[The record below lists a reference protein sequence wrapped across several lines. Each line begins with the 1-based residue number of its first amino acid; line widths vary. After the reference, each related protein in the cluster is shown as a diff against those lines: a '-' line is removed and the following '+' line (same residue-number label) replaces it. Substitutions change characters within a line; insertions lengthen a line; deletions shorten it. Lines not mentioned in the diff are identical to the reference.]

1 MPPSHHNS
9 QSSPPQNRIS
19 APMSIMLVNML
30 GESKQN
36 IKLKKN
42 DIIIK
47 TDTNVLPLCSI
58 VNVVFVKLVRNLR
71 YNSLIFILSIR
82 YKSGT

>member
-1 MPPSHHNS
+1 MLFRS
-9 QSSPPQNRIS
+9 
-19 APMSIMLVNML
+19 MLVNML

>member
-58 VNVVFVKLVRNLR
+58 VNVFVKLVRNLR

-82 YKSGT
+82 YKSDT

>member
-1 MPPSHHNS
+1 
-9 QSSPPQNRIS
+9 
-19 APMSIMLVNML
+19 MSIMLVNML

-58 VNVVFVKLVRNLR
+58 VNVFVKLVRNLR

>member
-1 MPPSHHNS
+1 
-9 QSSPPQNRIS
+9 
-19 APMSIMLVNML
+19 MSIMLVNML

-58 VNVVFVKLVRNLR
+58 VNVFVKLVRNLR

-82 YKSGT
+82 YKSDT

>member
-1 MPPSHHNS
+1 
-9 QSSPPQNRIS
+9 
-19 APMSIMLVNML
+19 MSIMLVNML

-71 YNSLIFILSIR
+71 YNSLIFIFLVDD
-82 YKSGT
+82 KN

>member
-1 MPPSHHNS
+1 
-9 QSSPPQNRIS
+9 
-19 APMSIMLVNML
+19 MSIMLVNML

-58 VNVVFVKLVRNLR
+58 VNVFVKLVRNLR
-71 YNSLIFILSIR
+71 YDSLIFILSIR

>member
-1 MPPSHHNS
+1 
-9 QSSPPQNRIS
+9 
-19 APMSIMLVNML
+19 MSIMLVNML

-71 YNSLIFILSIR
+71 YNSLMFILSIR

>member
-1 MPPSHHNS
+1 
-9 QSSPPQNRIS
+9 
-19 APMSIMLVNML
+19 MSIMLVNML

-58 VNVVFVKLVRNLR
+58 VNVVFVK
-71 YNSLIFILSIR
+71 YMTKI
-82 YKSGT
+82 

>member
-1 MPPSHHNS
+1 
-9 QSSPPQNRIS
+9 
-19 APMSIMLVNML
+19 MSIMLVNML

-58 VNVVFVKLVRNLR
+58 VNVFVKLVRNLR
-71 YNSLIFILSIR
+71 YDSLIFILSIR
-82 YKSGT
+82 YKSDT

>member
-58 VNVVFVKLVRNLR
+58 VNVFVKLVRNLR
-71 YNSLIFILSIR
+71 YDSLIFILSIR
-82 YKSGT
+82 YKSDT